1 MLYLIQIEG
10 LATKNILSQRSPIK
24 FWMIAAVGACIT
36 NIILVY
42 FLIIGTIFLASN
54 PPIDESS
61 EEIITSGVIF
71 VIIIFMK
78 IIFQVKVKLVS

>member
-1 MLYLIQIEG
+1 
-10 LATKNILSQRSPIK
+10 
-24 FWMIAAVGACIT
+24 MIAAVGACIT

-42 FLIIGTIFLASN
+42 FLIVGTIFLASN

-61 EEIITSGVIF
+61 EEIVTSGVIF
-71 VIIIFMK
+71 SIIIFMK